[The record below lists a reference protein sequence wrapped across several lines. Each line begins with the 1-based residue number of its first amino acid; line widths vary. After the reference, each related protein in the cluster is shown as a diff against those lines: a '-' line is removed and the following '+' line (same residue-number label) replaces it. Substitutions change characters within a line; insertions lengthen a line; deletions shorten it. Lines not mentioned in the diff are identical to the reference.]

1 MSFIEFFLGAFLVY
15 AILRVLIV
23 RRERMSAHVIQTQR
37 ISTPERFNK
46 ADIIFFKIE
55 EINGIFYLWNK
66 DSEDFLAQGATVEEA
81 FNVMVERFPD
91 KVFRSDSE

>member
-15 AILRVLIV
+15 AILKALV
-23 RRERMSAHVIQTQR
+23 RRREEAHDLGVYTNRQFTK
-37 ISTPERFNK
+37 TE
-46 ADIIFFKIE
+46 IIVVKIE
-55 EINGIFYLWNK
+55 EINGIYYLWNK

-81 FNVMVERFPD
+81 FNIMVERFPD